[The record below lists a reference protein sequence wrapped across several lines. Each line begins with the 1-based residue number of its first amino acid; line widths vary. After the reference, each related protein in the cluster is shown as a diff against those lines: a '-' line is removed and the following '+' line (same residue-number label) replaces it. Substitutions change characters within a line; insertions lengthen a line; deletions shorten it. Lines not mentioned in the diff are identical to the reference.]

1 MIDILF
7 YAAAF
12 VIALGVLIVVHE
24 FGHYWV
30 AKRLGVKV
38 LRFSVGF
45 GKPLWR
51 RRFGPDGTELV
62 VAALPLGGYV
72 KMLDETEGPVPKDE
86 AHRAFNR
93 QPVWKRFPIV
103 AAGPIFNFL
112 FAILA
117 YWAVYMIGIE
127 GIRPVIGNVAAGSI
141 AERAGFKEGDQILA
155 MDGHEVQSWGQRRL
169 YVFQRALDHSVLN
182 VEVRDPQ
189 GRLETRRLDLR
200 DVPAS
205 AVDASLMERAIG
217 LSPVLPQVLPV
228 VGALEDGPAKR
239 AGIQVGDRFIRI
251 AGQPVKGW
259 EDIVALIGPR
269 AGQTVPVEV
278 ERNGQRLS
286 VEVTPETVPQGE
298 RTVGRIN
305 VRPQI
310 ADIPPDMRVRVR
322 LGPLEALGESAQNTW
337 AMTALTL
344 QMLYRMATL
353 EISSKNISGP
363 ITIAQYAGYS
373 AKTGGTQFLMFLA
386 VISISL
392 GVLNLLPIPV
402 LDGGHLMYY
411 VIEAIKGGPVSER
424 VMLVGQQ
431 LGIALLAGLMLL
443 AFYNDLTRI
452 FS

>member
-62 VAALPLGGYV
+62 VAALPIGGYV